1 MGADQPGQSLAAAAA
16 RHDPEEDFRLADEE
30 LAIGHHAQIARPGEF
45 RAQTQRRT
53 VEGGNEDD
61 AAGVHAQERRV
72 QAVELGGSPQR
83 GPAQNRLGDAGAV
96 YASGQAQNGRGA
108 ASVQVRDRSTLCLQ
122 PPHVGMAD
130 EPAGTRAG
138 EHDGMDA
145 WITVDAVHQLI
156 ELVGDVDAE
165 QAVRAAVDPH
175 DQGGAAVLD
184 LEVAVVLV
192 CHRLLSLRSGW
203 SRCPMTVSGFA
214 SVNA

>member
-1 MGADQPGQSLAAAAA
+1 MTPLAFMRKNVACRRSSWAAP
-16 RHDPEEDFRLADEE
+16 RS
-30 LAIGHHAQIARPGEF
+30 
-45 RAQTQRRT
+45 
-53 VEGGNEDD
+53 
-61 AAGVHAQERRV
+61 GV
-72 QAVELGGSPQR
+72 LS
-83 GPAQNRLGDAGAV
+83 QNRLGDAGAV

-108 ASVQVRDRSTLCLQ
+108 ASAQVRDRGTLCLQ

-138 EHDGMDA
+138 EHDGVDA

-192 CHRLLSLRSGW
+192 CH
-203 SRCPMTVSGFA
+203 GFCFH
-214 SVNA
+214 S